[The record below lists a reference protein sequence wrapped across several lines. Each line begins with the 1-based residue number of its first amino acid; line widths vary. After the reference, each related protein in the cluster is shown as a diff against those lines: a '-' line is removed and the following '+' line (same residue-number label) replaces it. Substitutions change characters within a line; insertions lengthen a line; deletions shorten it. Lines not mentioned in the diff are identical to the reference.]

1 MSDSDDLAGP
11 RWSSRRAVVT
21 VETRK
26 NKKVQITL
34 TISAGLLD
42 RVDEVARRK
51 EISRDALLRL
61 LIGDGLAKWEA
72 AC

>member
-11 RWSSRRAVVT
+11 VIVAVQGS
-21 VETRK
+21 
-26 NKKVQITL
+26 KKVQITL

-61 LIGDGLAKWEA
+61 LTGHGLAKLEA
-72 AC
+72 A